1 LVILSQEDLP
11 IEQASTK
18 ETKRELFRQRVQEAQ
33 QLVEELKDSGITET
47 QDLIRELRNRYPANV
62 VSKVLG
68 VSGRELRGA
77 QNPDKMIEEATSST
91 ALEILE
97 NEAKELTREKLQTWL
112 DIGRAVEALD
122 LESSAKSR
130 GLSIPEYIERASNF
144 YAVFFPIIRERIQE
158 AFA

>member
-1 LVILSQEDLP
+1 MLSDENLSPDEEVGSETSRKATYEEQV
-11 IEQASTK
+11 EQAS
-18 ETKRELFRQRVQEAQ
+18 L
-33 QLVEELKDSGITET
+33 LLEELKASGINELED
-47 QDLIRELRNRYPANV
+47 QIRELRDRFPAHV
-62 VSKVLG
+62 VTKVLKI
-68 VSGRELRGA
+68 SGKQLRA
-77 QNPDKMIEEATSST
+77 ARNPQKRIEEATSST

-144 YAVFFPIIRERIQE
+144 YAVFFPLIRERVEQ